1 MEHQKLQ
8 GLMTDAERIARVAS
22 AGLLAAQAKQTA
34 PSGAISLDNADGT
47 RTIIGEVV
55 NGESN
60 PSYTM
65 ATHVGDTTPPGVPT
79 GITATSKS
87 GVVVVEWDGTLDGG
101 IPDDFFCVR
110 VYLDNV
116 ELGALTEAGSV
127 ASAKLDGGTTVSI
140 TATSEDDCCL
150 PDGTPDH
157 NVSQASQAIS
167 VTVSSSAEEII
178 VDVEEEIEGV
188 QQEITD
194 FKREVAADYYK
205 SEYIDDN
212 FSTVEEVGAVYRD
225 SMAKNLSPFYAH
237 DLADVYNATTNP
249 DGYWTETPLRATQLE
264 DGWAHIVLPNESGTG
279 TMYSRTYVRPMAS
292 VPESATLLIE
302 IRNLVT
308 NVTSLTDPP
317 RLWFNASASNSQ
329 MWCDVVYFNE
339 GGTYR
344 LALVKTNNASP
355 THFAR
360 WWWAIA
366 AGGDAEFDA
375 RISVYDESGYDGPF
389 KAYVTS
395 QDALTREYA
404 TKTWTKQTAEDYS
417 IGAAQRYTA
426 TIANPNLTP
435 LTAHDLTDR
444 YNATTNP
451 GGYWRAD
458 LSWAE
463 NISDGWTHVEL
474 EPATGTRWGQQ
485 FQTVLLPDLKPST
498 KYTLLMEY
506 RNVQVTGTL
515 TAWPLYAST
524 DQFVYPPETTSFT
537 VDQDMVVRA
546 QLVTKD
552 SFEGV
557 TGGVDARHR
566 LVAPSGGDGSCSY
579 DIRLSLY
586 ECATDAAGKTIPY
599 DGPYK
604 PYVTDQQA
612 LSKEYATQSQLT
624 VGINGIRTEVS
635 RDYQTKAAMGDYST
649 TAQMNT
655 AIDQSAQSITST
667 VAATY
672 ETQSHAGTT
681 YSTKSEVQQTVSGL
695 DTRISANAT
704 AISGEVTARET
715 LIRQYANGVLVC
727 KVGESVGALVNA
739 SGSFDVVSVTW
750 SGNEPTV
757 TGTLSTFMQNLIEL
771 GKGNTSAE
779 IQFCDNTG
787 NISVKPNYRNE
798 QALTIDSPATTVW
811 GDNRVVVSG
820 GADNW
825 LRRFEINQNEAV
837 LYAATES
844 GGHALVSASSSTGA
858 LSLNGSGTSG
868 STSVIDISSNIS
880 AYPNNGMRIS
890 KAFDPDGTLMRG
902 IYFGSKVLN
911 PNNSATMTLFTAA
924 ECQSMFGRALD
935 QTKDVIIVQNGDS
948 AAYSGQIT
956 GGINASG
963 DLTANINPTKAGA
976 IRYQYIVIL
985 GA

>member
-1 MEHQKLQ
+1 MIHEKLD
-8 GLMTDAERIARVAS
+8 GLMTPVEKIARVAN
-22 AGLLAAQAKQTA
+22 AGLIAATTPQTA

-55 NGESN
+55 NGEDN

-65 ATHVGDTTPPGVPT
+65 ATHVGDTTPPGIPT

-87 GVVVVEWDGTLDGG
+87 GVVVVEWDGTLSGG

-110 VYLDNV
+110 IYLDGT

-127 ASAKLDGGTTVSI
+127 ASAKLDGGTTVLV

-157 NVSQASQAIS
+157 NVSAASQAIS
-167 VTVSSSAEEII
+167 ITVAASAAEVI
-178 VDVEEEIEGV
+178 VDVEDEIEGV

-194 FKREVAADYYK
+194 FKSQVQGNYYNK
-205 SEYIDDN
+205 KTIDQKTEAITN
-212 FSTVEEVGAVYRD
+212 EVGAVYRD

-249 DGYWTETPLRATQLE
+249 NGYWTETPLRATQLE
-264 DGWAHIVLPNESGTG
+264 DGWAHIALPNEGGTG
-279 TMYSRTYVRPMAS
+279 TMYSRTYVRPMES
-292 VPESATLLIE
+292 VPNSATLMIE

-308 NVTSLTDPP
+308 NVTSQTTAP

-329 MWCDVVYFNE
+329 MWRDVVYFVE
-339 GGTYR
+339 GGTYK

-360 WWWAIA
+360 WWWGIEK
-366 AGGDAEFDA
+366 GGIAEFDA

-389 KAYVTS
+389 KPFVTS

-444 YNATTNP
+444 YKATTNP

-463 NISDGWTHVEL
+463 NISDGWAHVEL

-506 RNVQVTGTL
+506 RNVSVTGTL

-524 DQFVYPPETTSFT
+524 DQFVYPPETTAFT

-579 DIRLSLY
+579 DLRLSLY
-586 ECATDAAGKTIPY
+586 ENASGTEGENIPY
-599 DGPYK
+599 DGNYK
-604 PYVTDQQA
+604 PYVTDQQSLA
-612 LSKEYATQSQLT
+612 KEYATQSQLS

-635 RDYQTKAAMGDYST
+635 Q
-649 TAQMNT
+649 
-655 AIDQSAQSITST
+655 
-667 VAATY
+667 TY
-672 ETQSHAGTT
+672 ETKDHAVVTYANKTT
-681 YSTKSEVQQTVSGL
+681 TEQTFSEI
-695 DTRISANAT
+695 DTRVTTNAT
-704 AISGEVTARET
+704 NIAGEVLARET

-739 SGSFDVVSVTW
+739 SGSFDVVGVTW

-757 TGTLSTFMQNLIEL
+757 RRTVTSLGDDAVKLLNNSGQMFVDTLTNSFTIRSIIGGVAVDTFDGDISLYSSMREEVEGQALEEISHLRLSDASMTFYLNNEVTGVASTATFETSYGLEVDGLAISPVELFSGNTTGTVTLSETAADFDRLVIYYEAGGSGAGSVEVSSPNGKQFSMQGMYFASSANIVQQRFKVMSIS
-771 GKGNTSAE
+771 GTSITRVSSGYINTSA
-779 IQFCDNTG
+779 
-787 NISVKPNYRNE
+787 
-798 QALTIDSPATTVW
+798 
-811 GDNRVVVSG
+811 
-820 GADNW
+820 
-825 LRRFEINQNEAV
+825 
-837 LYAATES
+837 
-844 GGHALVSASSSTGA
+844 
-858 LSLNGSGTSG
+858 
-868 STSVIDISSNIS
+868 
-880 AYPNNGMRIS
+880 
-890 KAFDPDGTLMRG
+890 
-902 IYFGSKVLN
+902 
-911 PNNSATMTLFTAA
+911 
-924 ECQSMFGRALD
+924 
-935 QTKDVIIVQNGDS
+935 
-948 AAYSGQIT
+948 
-956 GGINASG
+956 
-963 DLTANINPTKAGA
+963 AGA
-976 IRYQYIVIL
+976 VSVNTTENNIAVVRVL
-985 GA
+985 GYKTVPSYGA